1 MSDVYIMT
9 IFKIDMVN
17 GKERQVCKISDL
29 NEHIAWGNL
38 NKGYTNRER
47 KKNKLIEKN
56 VVFISV
62 TRV

>member
-29 NEHIAWGNL
+29 NKHIAWGNL

-47 KKNKLIEKN
+47 KKKTNWLKKMLSL
-56 VVFISV
+56 SV
-62 TRV
+62 

>member
-29 NEHIAWGNL
+29 NKHIAWGNL
-38 NKGYTNRER
+38 NKGYTNREL
-47 KKNKLIEKN
+47 KKTNWLKKMLSL
-56 VVFISV
+56 SV
-62 TRV
+62 